1 MPTKQ
6 PDSGKTD
13 PKRKAAG
20 TRQSKASTTKPKAAP
35 KSGKPRKP
43 NAQLYSNEYRGIPL
57 ETLLDRISSGD
68 SVAKIADEIGVTRY
82 ALHQWLA
89 HESRLEQYLA
99 AQTHSADSIM
109 DKAEKAILD
118 ESLDIA
124 RARELANHYRHVAK
138 ARNPRRW
145 GDKQQIEMSGELGM
159 RNLTDEQIDAKL
171 QRLLDVSGD

>member
-1 MPTKQ
+1 MPEKQ
-6 PDSGKTD
+6 PVKAKSA

-20 TRQSKASTTKPKAAP
+20 TRQTKASSTKAGRPKDPAKSPTSKANPKFH
-35 KSGKPRKP
+35 G
-43 NAQLYSNEYRGIPL
+43 L
-57 ETLLDRISSGD
+57 TFDDLLDRIASGD
-68 SVAKIADEIGVTRY
+68 SVATVAQSIGAHRTSLMRWLTTPERVDAYHAAQQEAAD
-82 ALHQWLA
+82 ALIEKA
-89 HESRLEQYLA
+89 EMAILA
-99 AQTHSADSIM
+99 ADDNVSV
-109 DKAEKAILD
+109 
-118 ESLDIA
+118 A